1 MTGRAGMAAGQGPL
15 ARLAGR
21 LRAWADGLAA
31 SERFQR
37 RALGNPL
44 TRPLARREARRL
56 HDLMAG
62 FVHSQVLLACVE
74 LGLFER
80 LRAGPARA
88 GALAL
93 EAGLDPDRVT
103 RLLQA
108 AAALDLLARE
118 GDGSYRLGPLGAA
131 VLGAP
136 GLAEMIRH
144 HRLFYRDMADPVALL
159 KGETEPELARFWAY
173 VRQDSAEA
181 IPGETAT
188 AYSRVM
194 ETSQAMVADETLA
207 VAPLDGVRHLMDL
220 GGGTG
225 AFLEALAARHPDL
238 RLTLVD
244 LPAVAAVADSRLAG
258 SGPGGR
264 IRVVPGNLLEGPL
277 PEGPDAA
284 SLVRVLY
291 DHDDDAAA
299 RILARVHAALP
310 PGGRVIVSEPMSGG
324 ARPSRSGDAYFGF
337 YTLAMTS
344 GRPRAPEAHARALEA
359 AGFADVRVHAA
370 RHGLITRVVSA
381 RRP

>member
-1 MTGRAGMAAGQGPL
+1 
-15 ARLAGR
+15 
-21 LRAWADGLAA
+21 
-31 SERFQR
+31 
-37 RALGNPL
+37 
-44 TRPLARREARRL
+44 
-56 HDLMAG
+56 
-62 FVHSQVLLACVE
+62 
-74 LGLFER
+74 
-80 LRAGPARA
+80 
-88 GALAL
+88 
-93 EAGLDPDRVT
+93 
-103 RLLQA
+103 
-108 AAALDLLARE
+108 
-118 GDGSYRLGPLGAA
+118 
-131 VLGAP
+131 
-136 GLAEMIRH
+136 
-144 HRLFYRDMADPVALL
+144 
-159 KGETEPELARFWAY
+159 
-173 VRQDSAEA
+173 
-181 IPGETAT
+181 
-188 AYSRVM
+188 
-194 ETSQAMVADETLA
+194 
-207 VAPLDGVRHLMDL
+207 MDL

-225 AFLEALAARHPDL
+225 AFLEAVAARHPDL